1 MKQHLI
7 FIALTTGALLL
18 SVNQSVAVESNTNA
32 SQAVSIKVAA
42 KIRKGEIAAN
52 HKAAIKPID
61 INGATHKQLKRLPG
75 IGDTEADKII
85 ASRPYGSKA
94 DLVTHNV
101 IDIGVYEK
109 IKNQVVAR
117 QPRKGGKALNGMKKK

>member
-7 FIALTTGALLL
+7 FIALTTGAMLL
-18 SVNQSVAVESNTNA
+18 SVNQSVAVQINTDM
-32 SQAVSIKVAA
+32 SQAVSGKVTTNMGSGGSAVS
-42 KIRKGEIAAN
+42 
-52 HKAAIKPID
+52 HKAAIKLVD

-75 IGDTEADKII
+75 IGDDEADKII
-85 ASRPYGSKA
+85 AGRPYGSKA

-101 IDIGVYEK
+101 IDLGVYEK

-117 QPRKGGKALNGMKKK
+117 QSRKGGKTFDGMKK